1 MSRLTKPKPDVY
13 QIITDRILQALDKG
27 VIPWRKPWRGGSQ
40 GQPKSLATRKNY
52 RGINVWLLSMAAQDA
67 GYTSPYWTT
76 YKKAQELGGQ
86 VRKGEKSTVVV
97 FWKHI
102 EKERTTDSGSIV
114 KDDIW
119 FLRYYRV
126 FNIDQCD
133 DLNPDKLPIDVQP
146 DTDEKELDFEPIELC
161 EQIVTNM
168 QKRPEIT
175 HDNERRAYYR
185 PSTDTVH
192 LPDRKHFETIPEYYQ
207 VAFHELGHSTG
218 HESRLGRKNFNVA
231 AFGSGNYGKEELVAE
246 FCASMLCGVCGIEND
261 TIDQS
266 ASYIDNWKRAIKGDK
281 KLVIQAASA
290 GQKAADYITGKAVAL

>member
-1 MSRLTKPKPDVY
+1 MSRLTKPHKDVY
-13 QIITDRILQALDKG
+13 QIITDRILESLDKG
-27 VIPWRKPWRGGSQ
+27 VVPWHKPWRGGSQ
-40 GQPKSLATRKNY
+40 GQPKSLSTRKPY

-67 GYTSPYWTT
+67 GYTSPYWVT

-86 VRKGEKSTVVV
+86 VRKGAKSTVVV

-102 EKERTTDSGSIV
+102 EKEKTTDSGSIV

-119 FLRYYRV
+119 FLRYFNV
-126 FNIDQCD
+126 FNIDQCEN
-133 DLNPDKLPIDVQP
+133 LNPDKLPIDASP
-146 DTDEKELDFEPIELC
+146 DADEKELEFEPIEYC
-161 EQIVTNM
+161 EYIITNM
-168 QKRPEIT
+168 QKRPEIV

-192 LPDRKHFETIPEYYQ
+192 LPDRKHFDNESGYYQ
-207 VAFHELGHSTG
+207 VMFHELGHSTG
-218 HESRLGRKNFNVA
+218 SENRLGRKDFNGGS
-231 AFGSGNYGKEELVAE
+231 FGTHDYGKEELVAE

-261 TIDQS
+261 TIERS

-290 GQKAADYITGKAVAL
+290 GQKAADYIRNI